1 MGCSECC
8 VRCLTGIPYASL
20 IATVLCFVGVAVFCG
35 CGHEAL
41 TGTEKLIELYFSND
55 FTDYA
60 VLVNVVHVFQYV
72 IYGTASFFFLYGV
85 LLLAE
90 GFYTTSA
97 IKSLFGEFRTT
108 VCGRCVS
115 ATFIVLTY
123 ALGVTWMGVFAFSA
137 LPVYIY
143 YTMWST
149 CQMVKYVTDNGTG
162 FDDICVDA
170 RQYGILPW
178 KANPGKICGLNLT
191 TVCNAS
197 EFELTYHLFI
207 ATFAGA
213 AATVIALLTYM
224 MSSTYNYAVLK
235 FMSRSDCCT
244 KF

>member
-1 MGCSECC
+1 M
-8 VRCLTGIPYASL
+8 
-20 IATVLCFVGVAVFCG
+20 
-35 CGHEAL
+35 
-41 TGTEKLIELYFSND
+41 
-55 FTDYA
+55 DYA
-60 VLVNVVHVFQYV
+60 LLVNAIQVFQYV

-97 IKSLFGEFRTT
+97 VKALFGEFRTT
-108 VCGRCVS
+108 MCGKCVS
-115 ATFIVLTY
+115 GTFIFLTY
-123 ALGVTWMGVFAFSA
+123 SLGVLWMGVFACSA

-149 CQMVKYVTDNGTG
+149 CQMVRYVTESGTG

-178 KANPGKICGLNLT
+178 NASPGRVCGLNLAAI
-191 TVCNAS
+191 CNTK

-235 FMSRSDCCT
+235 FMSRDDCCT